1 MTLLKKPAA
10 VFALILSLGAVFGV
24 TSLWAASSASSAA
37 SDSVTQ
43 ILGSF
48 STSLGKSSDSSKG
61 GEKAAAGDYK
71 IIDVAE
77 VFEAP
82 RTAQHDI
89 GVAAPEPGGDRLRLK
104 LQAVADTSPAGELY
118 LVLPRAAVAQG
129 RLEAGHVVTAKTR
142 PYGLEFSVATTQQ
155 PFFLVLHDDWFRE
168 LQTRPVSL

>member
-1 MTLLKKPAA
+1 MALLNKPAA
-10 VFALILSLGAVFGV
+10 FFALFLSLGAVFGV
-24 TSLWAASSASSAA
+24 APLWAASSASSAA

-48 STSLGKSSDSSKG
+48 SNSLGKSSDSSKG

-71 IIDVAE
+71 IIEVAE

-82 RTAQHDI
+82 RTAQSES
-89 GVAAPEPGGDRLRLK
+89 GATPSESAGDRLRLK
-104 LQAVADTSPAGELY
+104 LQAVADASPAGELF
-118 LVLPRAAVAQG
+118 LFLPRAAVAQG
-129 RLEAGHVVTAKTR
+129 RLETGDVVTAKTR

-168 LQTRPVSL
+168 LQTRPISL